1 MGLNREPLSATTSTN
16 LTDSE
21 RQIMDEIARR
31 RDELVAL
38 ASDLIA
44 FDTTAREH
52 NDDPAREEAALQ
64 KYLAARLRAAGAE
77 TDVWEPAPEDV
88 AGSPMTPRGLR
99 FEGRPQ
105 LTARFAGAEGGQSLL
120 FNGHIDVV
128 TVEPREQWT
137 SDPFRPE
144 VRDGNLYGRGSC
156 DMKGGIASMVF
167 AAEVLASLGMRLAG
181 DLIICTVTDEE
192 STGCGAL
199 AAVAHGVRADAGI
212 VPESTDFEVKIACR
226 GSLMPTITVPGR
238 SGHAGCP
245 QPHWREGGA
254 VNAIDKAS
262 LISDAM
268 RRLETDWRQRGIDHH
283 PYLSPGDIV
292 PTMIAGGEWMV
303 SYPASCRL
311 DYHIAYLPGQAA
323 PDGWGG
329 RVRNEVEEWVMRASQ
344 ADPWLMENPPT
355 IEWAPEVPAAAV
367 APDEPIVSITMAAS
381 TAAGRPGRVWGTDG
395 WFDGAT
401 FTLSGTPTIGF
412 GPGNGSVLA
421 HVVDEYI
428 PVDDLIT
435 AAQALAIAA
444 VRFCG
449 PASDAHSDAVPVDRV
464 TSPLSGSSKGA
475 HSSLA
480 GSS

>member
-1 MGLNREPLSATTSTN
+1 MGLNREPVPATTRTN
-16 LTDSE
+16 LSDSE
-21 RQIMDEIARR
+21 RHVMDEIARR

-88 AGSPMTPRGLR
+88 AGSPMTPAGLR

-105 LTARFAGAEGGQSLL
+105 LAARFYGAGDGRSLL

-128 TVEPREQWT
+128 KPDPIEQWT

-144 VRDGNLYGRGSC
+144 VRDGKLYGRGSC

-167 AAEVLASLGMRLAG
+167 AAEVLASLDMRLAG

-226 GSLMPTITVPGR
+226 GSLIPTIKVQGR
-238 SGHAGCP
+238 AGHAGCP

-254 VNAIDKAS
+254 VNAIEKAS
-262 LISDAM
+262 VISDAM
-268 RRLETDWRQRGIDHH
+268 RRLQMDWRERRNEHA

-292 PTMIAGGEWMV
+292 PTQIVGGEWMV

-311 DYHIAYLPGQAA
+311 EYHIAYLPSQAA
-323 PDGWGG
+323 ADGWGG
-329 RVRNEVEEWVMRASQ
+329 KVQDEVVEWVMRAAR
-344 ADPWLMENPPT
+344 ADPWLAENPPT
-355 IEWAPEVPAAAV
+355 IEWAPEVPAARV
-367 APDEPIVSITMAAS
+367 AADEPIVSITMTAS
-381 TAAGRPGRVWGTDG
+381 AAAGRPGRVWGMDG

-401 FTLSGTPTIGF
+401 FTLGGTPTIGF
-412 GPGNGSVLA
+412 GPGNGSSVA

-428 PVDDLIT
+428 PVDDLVA

-449 PASDAHSDAVPVDRV
+449 TASKVHGDI
-464 TSPLSGSSKGA
+464 GSSTPVNGA
-475 HSSLA
+475 QSSLA
-480 GSS
+480 RSS

>member
-1 MGLNREPLSATTSTN
+1 MALNLDPLPVAASPIPG
-16 LTDSE
+16 DSE

-38 ASDLIA
+38 ASELIA

-52 NDDPAREEAALQ
+52 NDDPARDEAALQ
-64 KYLAARLRAAGAE
+64 EYLAARLRAAGAE
-77 TDVWEPAPEDV
+77 TEVWEPAPEDV
-88 AGSPMTPRGLR
+88 AGSPMTPPGLR

-105 LTARFAGAEGGQSLL
+105 MAARFPGAGSGRSLL

-128 TVEPREQWT
+128 TVEPRGQWT

-144 VRDGNLYGRGSC
+144 VRAGNLYGRGSC

-167 AAEVLASLGMRLAG
+167 AAEVLASLGIRLAG
-181 DLIICTVTDEE
+181 DLTVCTVTDEE

-199 AAVAHGVRADAGI
+199 AAVAHGVGADAGI
-212 VPESTDFEVKIACR
+212 VTESTDFEVKIACR

-262 LISDAM
+262 LVTDAM
-268 RRLETDWRQRGIDHH
+268 RRLETDWRQRGMDHH

-292 PTMIAGGEWMV
+292 PTMVAGGEWMV
-303 SYPASCRL
+303 SYPAACRL
-311 DYHIAYLPGQAA
+311 DYHIAYLPAQAA
-323 PDGWGG
+323 ADGWGG
-329 RVRNEVEEWVMRASQ
+329 RVRNEVVEWVMRAPQ

-367 APDEPIVSITMAAS
+367 DPDEPIVSITLAAS
-381 TAAGRPGRVWGTDG
+381 AAAGRPGRMWGMDG

-412 GPGNGSVLA
+412 GPGNGSNLA
-421 HVVDEYI
+421 HVVDEYT
-428 PVDDLIT
+428 PVDDLVA

-444 VRFCG
+444 VRFCA
-449 PASDAHSDAVPVDRV
+449 PASEVHADAVSLGQTTRPR
-464 TSPLSGSSKGA
+464 SGPSNTDSG
-475 HSSLA
+475 
-480 GSS
+480 

>member
-1 MGLNREPLSATTSTN
+1 MALNLEPLPATASTDV
-16 LTDSE
+16 TDCE
-21 RQIMDEIARR
+21 QQIMDEIARR
-31 RDELVAL
+31 CDELVAL

-88 AGSPMTPRGLR
+88 AGHPMTPPGLR

-105 LTARFAGAEGGQSLL
+105 LIARFPGAGKGRSLL

-128 TVEPREQWT
+128 KPDPIEQWT

-144 VRDGNLYGRGSC
+144 VRDGKLYGRGSC

-167 AAEVLASLGMRLAG
+167 AAEVLASLGVGLGG

-212 VPESTDFEVKIACR
+212 VTESTDFEVKIACR
-226 GSLMPTITVPGR
+226 GSLIPTITVPGR

-268 RRLETDWRQRGIDHH
+268 RRLEADWRLRHNEH
-283 PYLSPGDIV
+283 APFLSPGDIV
-292 PTMIAGGEWMV
+292 PTQIVGGEWMV

-311 DYHIAYLPGQAA
+311 EYHIAYLPSQAG

-329 RVRNEVEEWVMRASQ
+329 KVRDEVVDWVMCAAR
-344 ADPWLMENPPT
+344 ADPWLAENPPS

-367 APDEPIVSITMAAS
+367 APDEPIVSITIAAS
-381 TAAGRPGRVWGTDG
+381 AAAGRPGRMWGMDG
-395 WFDGAT
+395 WCVVAT
-401 FTLSGTPTIGF
+401 FTLNGTPTIGF
-412 GPGNGSVLA
+412 GPGNGSALA

-428 PVDDLIT
+428 PVDDLV
-435 AAQALAIAA
+435 AASQALAIAA
-444 VRFCG
+444 VRFCR
-449 PASDAHSDAVPVDRV
+449 PV
-464 TSPLSGSSKGA
+464 
-475 HSSLA
+475 
-480 GSS
+480 

>member
-1 MGLNREPLSATTSTN
+1 MALNLEPLPVTASTS

-21 RQIMDEIARR
+21 RQIMDEIERR

-88 AGSPMTPRGLR
+88 AGSPMTPPGLR

-105 LTARFAGAEGGQSLL
+105 LAARFPGAGGGRSLL

-128 TVEPREQWT
+128 KPDPIEHWT

-144 VRDGNLYGRGSC
+144 VRDGRLYGRGAC

-181 DLIICTVTDEE
+181 DLVICTVSDEE

-226 GSLMPTITVPGR
+226 GTLIPTISVPGR
-238 SGHAGCP
+238 AGHAGCP

-254 VNAIDKAS
+254 VNAIDKAT
-262 LISDAM
+262 LVSDAM
-268 RRLETDWRQRGIDHH
+268 RRLEADWRQRRNEHA
-283 PYLSPGDIV
+283 PFLSPGDIV
-292 PTMIAGGEWMV
+292 ATQIAGGEWMV

-311 DYHIAYLPGQAA
+311 EYHIAYLPAQAA

-329 RVRNEVEEWVMRASQ
+329 KVKDEVVEWVMRAAQ
-344 ADPWLMENPPT
+344 ADPWLAENPPT
-355 IEWAPEVPAAAV
+355 IGWAPEVPAAGV
-367 APDEPIVSITMAAS
+367 APDEPIVSITLAAS
-381 TAAGRPGRVWGTDG
+381 AVAGRPRRMWGMDG

-401 FTLSGTPTIGF
+401 FTLSGTPTIGY
-412 GPGNGSVLA
+412 GPGNGSTIA

-428 PVDDLIT
+428 PVDDLVA
-435 AAQALAIAA
+435 AAQALAITA

-449 PASDAHSDAVPVDRV
+449 PA
-464 TSPLSGSSKGA
+464 
-475 HSSLA
+475 
-480 GSS
+480 

>member
-1 MGLNREPLSATTSTN
+1 MALKLEPLPATTSTS
-16 LTDSE
+16 LTESE
-21 RQIMDEIARR
+21 RRIMDEIERR

-44 FDTTAREH
+44 FDTTARDH

-77 TDVWEPAPEDV
+77 TDVWEPAPEDI
-88 AGSPMTPRGLR
+88 AGSPMTPPGLL

-105 LTARFAGAEGGQSLL
+105 LTARFPGAGGGRSLL

-128 TVEPREQWT
+128 TVEPREQWA

-144 VRDGNLYGRGSC
+144 VRAGKLYGRGSC
-156 DMKGGIASMVF
+156 DMKGGIASMVY
-167 AAEVLASLGMRLAG
+167 AAEVLASLGIRLAG

-212 VPESTDFEVKIACR
+212 VTESTDFEVKIACR
-226 GSLMPTITVPGR
+226 GSLMPTITVQGR
-238 SGHAGCP
+238 AGHAGCP

-262 LISDAM
+262 LVVDAM
-268 RRLETDWRQRGIDHH
+268 RRLEMDWRQRSNRYA

-292 PTMIAGGEWMV
+292 QTQIVGGEWMV
-303 SYPASCRL
+303 SYPAACRL
-311 DYHIAYLPGQAA
+311 EYHIAYLPDQAA
-323 PDGWGG
+323 ADGWGG
-329 RVRNEVEEWVMRASQ
+329 KVKDEVAEWVTRASQ
-344 ADPWLMENPPT
+344 ADPWLAENPPA
-355 IEWAPEVPAAAV
+355 IEWAPEVPAAGV
-367 APDEPIVSITMAAS
+367 APDEPIVSIAMAAS
-381 TAAGRPGRVWGTDG
+381 AAAGRHGRMWGMDG

-401 FTLSGTPTIGF
+401 FTRGGTPTIGF
-412 GPGNGSVLA
+412 GPGNGSSLA

-428 PVDDLIT
+428 PVDDLVA

-449 PASDAHSDAVPVDRV
+449 PAPDAHSD
-464 TSPLSGSSKGA
+464 TL
-475 HSSLA
+475 
-480 GSS
+480 